1 MSKATPTHPFLRAF
15 VLASCALA
23 SLAAAESVPPVPADV
38 VEPPAPVDASPRQL
52 LAEPLPIEEIRRYVS
67 VYRTVQQAYVE
78 EVGEG
83 ELMQSAIR
91 GLLNDLDPHSAYLDR
106 EAAEAMTEQAT
117 GAYDGI
123 GVELQQQP
131 DRSLLVIAPI
141 DDTPAARAGL
151 RSGDV
156 ITEIDGEPVRVD
168 SVDGAVQT
176 LRGPPG
182 SSVVLTVL
190 REGEPGPITLT
201 VVRERIQV
209 ASVRARMLEP
219 GFGYL
224 RISTFQADTARQVL
238 RVLEELGGSGEEA
251 LRGLVLDLRSNPG
264 GLLNAA
270 VEVADAFIDDGVI
283 VSTRGRLPFSNTE
296 FSASPGDR
304 LDGAPIIALI
314 DSGTASASEVLAGA
328 LRDHGRAR
336 LMGNRSFGKGSVQ
349 TLLPLDNGDSLK
361 LTTARY
367 YTPNGTSIQ
376 ARGLRPDLPV
386 VSRNGN
392 GRRNLR
398 ESDLPQHLGRDGG
411 DAEEGLD
418 EEDEDRVIDAALD
431 ALKQWAAGGS
441 PDPQAGT
448 RARLRAQRG

>member
-1 MSKATPTHPFLRAF
+1 MPKLLLSGSALHV
-15 VLASCALA
+15 VLVA
-23 SLAAAESVPPVPADV
+23 SLAAGPAWAADPAPPDQLAPAD
-38 VEPPAPVDASPRQL
+38 PVTAGPRQV

-78 EVGEG
+78 EVDEAD
-83 ELMQSAIR
+83 LMQSAIR
-91 GLLNDLDPHSAYLDR
+91 GLLTDLDPHSAYLER

-117 GAYDGI
+117 GTYDGI

-156 ITEIDGEPVRVD
+156 ITEIDGEPIRAD
-168 SVDGAVQT
+168 NVDGAVQT

-182 SSVVLTVL
+182 TAVELTVL
-190 REGEPGPITLT
+190 RDGEPGPITLT

-209 ASVRARMLEP
+209 ASVRSRLLEP

-224 RISTFQADTARQVL
+224 RISTFQADTSRQVV
-238 RVLEELGGSGEEA
+238 RVLDELAEASGGTLS
-251 LRGLVLDLRSNPG
+251 GLVLDLRSNPG
-264 GLLNAA
+264 GLLNSA
-270 VEVADAFIDDGVI
+270 VEIADTFIDEGVI

-386 VSRNGN
+386 VSRNGA

-398 ESDLPQHLGRDGG
+398 ESDLPQHLGRDP
-411 DAEEGLD
+411 AEVEEGLD
-418 EEDEDRVIDAALD
+418 EEDEDRVIEAALD
-431 ALKQWAAGGS
+431 ALKQLSAGGTL
-441 PDPQAGT
+441 PQADA
-448 RARLRAQRG
+448 RARRRAQRG